1 MYQVVIE
8 RYAQKQL
15 AQIPQPYLSK
25 ITQTLRSL
33 SDNPRPVG
41 CKKLK
46 GRAGYR
52 VRVGN
57 YRIIYN
63 IKDNVLTVFVL
74 LIGDR
79 KDIYD

>member
-1 MYQVVIE
+1 MYQVIIE

-15 AQIPQPYLSK
+15 ARIPQPNFDK
-25 ITQTLRSL
+25 IAVALRAL
-33 SDNPRPVG
+33 ATTPRPAG

-52 VRVGN
+52 IRVGN
-57 YRIIYN
+57 YRVIYN
-63 IKDNVLTVFVL
+63 IKDNILTVFVL

-79 KDIYD
+79 KDVYD